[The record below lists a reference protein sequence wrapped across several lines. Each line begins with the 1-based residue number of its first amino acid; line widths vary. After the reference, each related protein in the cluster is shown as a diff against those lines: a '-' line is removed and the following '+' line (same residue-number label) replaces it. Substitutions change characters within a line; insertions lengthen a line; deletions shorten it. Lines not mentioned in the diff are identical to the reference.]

1 MLQKIATLCLIA
13 FLFCA
18 ACGNNAVKTPT
29 SESSDAVE
37 LVDNGHQYFGEKIN
51 EANVIPIGNMLTK
64 FSEADEGAMMVKTT
78 GEVEAVCQVKGYW
91 MTLKKPDGNT
101 MRVTFKDYGFF
112 MPTDIAGKEVII
124 EGEAKFDTTSVEML
138 RHYAE
143 DEGLPQEE
151 IEKITEPEIDIS
163 FIADGVILKG
173 K

>member
-1 MLQKIATLCLIA
+1 MLQKITTLCALA
-13 FLFCA
+13 FLLCIS
-18 ACGNNAVKTPT
+18 CGESAVKTPS
-29 SESSDAVE
+29 SESTEAVQ
-37 LVDNGHQYFGEKIN
+37 LVENQYFGDKID
-51 EANVIPIGNMLTK
+51 EANVIPINNMLTSFAK
-64 FSEADEGAMMVKTT
+64 ADENSMKVKTT
-78 GEVEAVCQVKGYW
+78 GEVEAVCQVKGCW

-112 MPTDIAGKEVII
+112 MPLDIAGKEVII
-124 EGEAKFDTTSVEML
+124 EGEAKFDTTTVDML

-163 FIADGVILKG
+163 FIADGVILKN